1 MKSGCALKKKLKL
14 PTRIVR
20 LIIYLVK
27 TKMLLN
33 SVFISVNV
41 LCCFREVG
49 KLFQTIGT
57 TKK

>member
-41 LCCFREVG
+41 LCCFMG
-49 KLFQTIGT
+49 SW
-57 TKK
+57 